1 MPVSQK
7 RSSVGQLRDDMF
19 PGVHASIIGRWK
31 VGYGV
36 NVAFG
41 RFVPLPAYVNV
52 QKAVVES
59 AGGSQDHLFLSVRLT
74 NGSPLPGGGTIHLED
89 HSFELG
95 PEGLE
100 LSVLGIAYPIYEEL
114 FPAHVAAY
122 ARQFPKSNST

>member
-1 MPVSQK
+1 MYRFDV
-7 RSSVGQLRDDMF
+7 L
-19 PGVHASIIGRWK
+19 ASATLIGYSELEL
-31 VGYGV
+31 GDAPMG
-36 NVAFG
+36 VAFG
-41 RFVPLPAYVNV
+41 RFAPLPAYVNI